1 MFDLSSHKPIIVYP
15 CRWTFAV
22 MGTDDETLR
31 AAIATVILPRAYEVS
46 FSKKSPGA
54 KYRSLHVQTVVESEA
69 DRDAL
74 FHALRQHPAV
84 KMVL

>member
-22 MGTDDETLR
+22 LGQDDEDLR
-31 AAIATVILPRAYEVS
+31 AAIATVLLPREYDVT
-46 FSKKSPGA
+46 FSKESPKA
-54 KYRSLHVQTVVESEA
+54 KYRSLHVHTVVQSEE
-69 DRDAL
+69 DRDAV
-74 FHALRQHPAV
+74 FHGLRQHPAV